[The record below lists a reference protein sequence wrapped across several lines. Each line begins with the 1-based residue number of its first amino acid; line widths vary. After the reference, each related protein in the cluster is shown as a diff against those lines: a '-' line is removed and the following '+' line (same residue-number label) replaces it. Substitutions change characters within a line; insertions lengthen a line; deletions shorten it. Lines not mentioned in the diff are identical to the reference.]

1 MSWYNNYVFK
11 YFFNRE
17 YRGKD
22 MNRFG
27 QTFKLIREGKGRSL
41 AEVAKGHI
49 STSQLSRFENGESDI
64 TVSKLF
70 GVLAEMNVDMDEF
83 VYASQDFKKDEL
95 TSILEQ
101 LKQSIYIR
109 DVVTIKKI
117 LSEQLA
123 KAKRD
128 SRREFHRLNAILIAY
143 KLSDLDK
150 TVVVSKEDT
159 AFLTDYLFR
168 VDNWSYYELLL
179 FANTMDELEHQTMML
194 FCRELIHRT
203 QFYREMKQ
211 HRLAVSQI
219 LLSAYLVSVQH
230 KELVDAVFLEK
241 TIEGLFFDETEI
253 FERILFKF
261 GKAFYDYRKTGS
273 ANAILE
279 MRKCIELLRAVDS
292 QNIADWYET
301 ILEKIVNEK

>member
-1 MSWYNNYVFK
+1 MSCF
-11 YFFNRE
+11 
-17 YRGKD
+17 GKTLK
-22 MNRFG
+22 F
-27 QTFKLIREGKGRSL
+27 IREGKGKSL

-70 GVLAEMNVDMDEF
+70 GVLAEMNVDVDEF

-95 TSILEQ
+95 TKILEQ

-123 KAKRD
+123 KAERD

-143 KLSDLDK
+143 KLRNLDK
-150 TVVVSKEDT
+150 TIVVSKEDT

-168 VDNWSYYELLL
+168 VENWSYYEILL
-179 FANTMDELEHQTMML
+179 FANTIDKLGHQTMML

-211 HRLAVSQI
+211 HRLVVSQV
-219 LLSAYLVSVQH
+219 LLSAYLVSVQT
-230 KELVDAVFLEK
+230 KELVDAIFLEK
-241 TIEGLFFDETEI
+241 TIEGLLFDETEI

-261 GKAFYDYRKTGS
+261 GKAFYDYQNTGTS
-273 ANAILE
+273 NAILE
-279 MRKCIELLRAVDS
+279 MRKCIGLLRAVDS
-292 QNIADWYET
+292 QNIADWYES
-301 ILEKIVNEK
+301 ILEKILIE

>member
-1 MSWYNNYVFK
+1 LEMSCF
-11 YFFNRE
+11 
-17 YRGKD
+17 GKTLK
-22 MNRFG
+22 F
-27 QTFKLIREGKGRSL
+27 IREGKGKSL

-70 GVLAEMNVDMDEF
+70 GVLAEMNVDVDEF

-95 TSILEQ
+95 TRILEQ

-123 KAKRD
+123 KAERD

-143 KLSDLDK
+143 KLRNLDK
-150 TVVVSKEDT
+150 TIVVSKEDT

-168 VDNWSYYELLL
+168 VENWSYYEILL
-179 FANTMDELEHQTMML
+179 FANTIDKLGHQTMML

-211 HRLAVSQI
+211 HRLVVSQV
-219 LLSAYLVSVQH
+219 LLSAYLVSVQT
-230 KELVDAVFLEK
+230 KELVDAIFLEK
-241 TIEGLFFDETEI
+241 TIEGLLFDETEI

-261 GKAFYDYRKTGS
+261 GKAFYDYQNTGTS
-273 ANAILE
+273 NAILE
-279 MRKCIELLRAVDS
+279 MRKCIGLLRAVDS
-292 QNIADWYET
+292 QNIADWYES
-301 ILEKIVNEK
+301 ILEKILIE

>member
-1 MSWYNNYVFK
+1 MSCF
-11 YFFNRE
+11 
-17 YRGKD
+17 GKTLK
-22 MNRFG
+22 F
-27 QTFKLIREGKGRSL
+27 IREGKGKSL

-70 GVLAEMNVDMDEF
+70 GVLAEMNVDVDEF

-95 TSILEQ
+95 TRILEQ

-123 KAKRD
+123 KAERD

-143 KLSDLDK
+143 KLRNLDK
-150 TVVVSKEDT
+150 TIVVSKEDT

-168 VDNWSYYELLL
+168 VENWSYYEILL
-179 FANTMDELEHQTMML
+179 FANTIDKLGHQTMML

-211 HRLAVSQI
+211 HRLVVSQV
-219 LLSAYLVSVQH
+219 LLSAYLVSVQT
-230 KELVDAVFLEK
+230 KELVDAIFLEK
-241 TIEGLFFDETEI
+241 TIEGLLFDETEI

-261 GKAFYDYRKTGS
+261 GKAFYDYQNTGTS
-273 ANAILE
+273 NAILE
-279 MRKCIELLRAVDS
+279 MRKCIGLLRAVDS
-292 QNIADWYET
+292 QNIADWYES
-301 ILEKIVNEK
+301 ILEKILI